1 MNDLNNEMNLEFIS
15 KSNNEAFARITV
27 AAFIA
32 QLDPTIEELA
42 DIKTAVSEAVT
53 NAIIHGYEDKKGI
66 VKIKC
71 QIIEDVVII
80 EVSDNGKGIEDV
92 DLAKQPLFTTKP
104 NLERSGMGFTIMES
118 FMDELNIESIMGLG
132 TKITM
137 KKKIKSNIKNDV
149 ENHIITDST
158 INIESETEKDIGSNE
173 VEIIN

>member
-71 QIIEDVVII
+71 QIIEDTVII

-137 KKKIKSNIKNDV
+137 KKKIKSNIKSDV
-149 ENHIITDST
+149 ENHIMNDTT
-158 INIESETEKDIGSNE
+158 INIESETEKDIGSKE